1 MSYTAKVGFM
11 VFEKATGHRKKNMRT
26 WRAIMCVRTLLLEVV
41 VWNVLGSGMNDL
53 DRLGTMTK

>member
-1 MSYTAKVGFM
+1 M